1 MLVRYALGGTHYALV
16 HWTHAHQNRLVLGR
30 SPAAVMAVVRGPKFI
45 RYAFPEVKRF
55 ERIEIVQPSPEFQL
69 RVRLLRESNERR
81 AFTTS
86 VLERANR
93 YRELSGEFPPGF
105 SRCRHYVN
113 GGDPES
119 EDPEHGLCSTCYYG
133 TVARRTTVRALYAR
147 ELKKP
152 FDSNDWW
159 RWLPHPG
166 QVPSR
171 APYAD
176 PALPLYAA
184 EPWFGPHG
192 DGIGTGLAN
201 PAATNDT
208 VLFYYQRPEPLP
220 AELAEAANVVDDA
233 RAAAVRWRAKHR
245 SDPERLHALRTA
257 SEWALEC
264 ESVALTHDAAL
275 LAARADLAQ
284 FRATLARWRAACV
297 GYRRIARIYA
307 HASRLNADRIGDDR

>member
-1 MLVRYALGGTHYALV
+1 MLVRYALGGTHYALL

-45 RYAFPEVKRF
+45 HFAFPEVKRF

-69 RVRLLRESNERR
+69 RVRRLRESNELR

-86 VLERANR
+86 VLEKANR
-93 YRELSGEFPPGF
+93 YRELAGEFPPGF
-105 SRCRHYVN
+105 SRCHRYVN
-113 GGDPES
+113 GEDPESEDPES

-133 TVARRTTVRALYAR
+133 TVARRTVVRALYAR

-176 PALPLYAA
+176 PALPLYVAV
-184 EPWFGPHG
+184 PWFGPHG
-192 DGIGTGLAN
+192 EGIGTGLAD
-201 PAATNDT
+201 PAANNDP

-220 AELAEAANVVDDA
+220 AELAEAANVV
-233 RAAAVRWRAKHR
+233 AAARVAAVQGEQEEAT
-245 SDPERLHALRTA
+245 ERKKGLRLRDQ
-257 SEWALEC
+257 E
-264 ESVALTHDAAL
+264 DL
-275 LAARADLAQ
+275 LNL
-284 FRATLARWRAACV
+284 
-297 GYRRIARIYA
+297 RRFF
-307 HASRLNADRIGDDR
+307 NVKP